1 MYTLGKVNG
10 IFCYKRKIHSY
21 KNDLSPKVINLVNA
35 TLKKK
40 KEEEEE
46 EPISHTE
53 LKNLRLKTECAGWGK
68 GRGETHPS
76 HSASFSLPD
85 TKRQRQRQWEERR

>member
-1 MYTLGKVNG
+1 MENSAINGKM
-10 IFCYKRKIHSY
+10 HSC

-35 TLKKK
+35 TLKKRK
-40 KEEEEE
+40 KEK

-53 LKNLRLKTECAGWGK
+53 LKNLRLKTECAGWSMG
-68 GRGETHPS
+68 GGMHPS

-85 TKRQRQRQWEERR
+85 TKRQRQWEERR